1 MGINETV
8 KTILF
13 GASEFDFHWFLA
25 GPIAIPA
32 RLADRV
38 VKENYAW
45 CLDDEIGL
53 LWRPVISREL
63 GRYGMG
69 TVDPYSSSVCEVL
82 DLMGEKEGYK
92 QVIRAC
98 NGVVACLL
106 PYHWECIPRR
116 EQHLRIA
123 LDTFGYPFVVYSP
136 DINLSPNERS
146 TVKEV
151 KRLMSVIPTCI
162 RMKNAIQK
170 LADRGIQMTTTT
182 KDTCEEEPQ
191 YVMVTCN
198 SCGASY
204 KSAIIIEG
212 GARIPVDKCPVCE
225 KRLLV
230 E

>member
-1 MGINETV
+1 
-8 KTILF
+8 
-13 GASEFDFHWFLA
+13 
-25 GPIAIPA
+25 
-32 RLADRV
+32 
-38 VKENYAW
+38 
-45 CLDDEIGL
+45 
-53 LWRPVISREL
+53 
-63 GRYGMG
+63 MG

-162 RMKNAIQK
+162 RMKNAIRNLQIGTDDYYYK
-170 LADRGIQMTTTT
+170 RHLRRRAAVRDGDLQLLWRVLQVGHHNRGR
-182 KDTCEEEPQ
+182 CENP
-191 YVMVTCN
+191 
-198 SCGASY
+198 S
-204 KSAIIIEG
+204 
-212 GARIPVDKCPVCE
+212 R
-225 KRLLV
+225 
-230 E
+230 